1 MGDGPDP
8 PAGTPESTESEVA
21 RLTAERDRLEAEVGA
36 LRAQAAGAAPPPRR
50 RVRRVAAVVL
60 VVVTSIVFTVSVV
73 GVWTRRNALNT
84 DKWVETVGP
93 IAEDPAVQQA
103 LGSWMTT
110 ELMTAIDPETFFESV
125 LPEQG
130 QALAGPLTS
139 ALRGFVNDRV
149 DTFLASD
156 TFQRL
161 WVEINRRAHT
171 RVVAVLEGDTGNLQ
185 IENGKVVLNLVP
197 VLNGVLA
204 EIGKASPEIFG
215 RTVDLPTVSVDDI
228 PEDAVS
234 KVESALGVD
243 LPDNFGQFTVFEA
256 QRLEAV
262 QDAVELFDRLVVV
275 AVVLAF
281 LLIALTLWVSPSRR
295 RTLLQLAVGIALGVV
310 LIRRIGL
317 RAEDEVVDLAKAE
330 NREAVGVVV
339 GAFVDS
345 LLDATAWILAA
356 AALVAVVAL
365 LTGPYPWAVALRRR
379 TASLARALAA
389 AVGAATTRRP
399 DEATVAWVVERRELL
414 QLGGAVAGIVVLLL
428 VDLSWLWILLLAL
441 VIAAYELAVVRIAE
455 LTPSEPEPR
464 EPEPSGAVE
473 PP

>member
-1 MGDGPDP
+1 
-8 PAGTPESTESEVA
+8 
-21 RLTAERDRLEAEVGA
+21 
-36 LRAQAAGAAPPPRR
+36 
-50 RVRRVAAVVL
+50 
-60 VVVTSIVFTVSVV
+60 
-73 GVWTRRNALNT
+73 
-84 DKWVETVGP
+84 
-93 IAEDPAVQQA
+93 
-103 LGSWMTT
+103 
-110 ELMTAIDPETFFESV
+110 
-125 LPEQG
+125 
-130 QALAGPLTS
+130 
-139 ALRGFVNDRV
+139 
-149 DTFLASD
+149 
-156 TFQRL
+156 
-161 WVEINRRAHT
+161 
-171 RVVAVLEGDTGNLQ
+171 
-185 IENGKVVLNLVP
+185 
-197 VLNGVLA
+197 
-204 EIGKASPEIFG
+204 
-215 RTVDLPTVSVDDI
+215 
-228 PEDAVS
+228 
-234 KVESALGVD
+234 
-243 LPDNFGQFTVFEA
+243 
-256 QRLEAV
+256 
-262 QDAVELFDRLVVV
+262 
-275 AVVLAF
+275 VLAF

>member
-8 PAGTPESTESEVA
+8 PAGTPESTEREVA
-21 RLTAERDRLEAEVGA
+21 RLAEERDRLEAEVGA
-36 LRAQAAGAAPPPRR
+36 LRAQVANAARPPR
-50 RVRRVAAVVL
+50 RVRRVVAVVL
-60 VVVTSIVFTVSVV
+60 VVVTTIVFTVAVV

-84 DKWVETVGP
+84 DKWVDTVGP

-185 IENGKVVLNLVP
+185 IENGKVDLNLVP
-197 VLNGVLA
+197 VLNTVLA

-234 KVESALGVD
+234 KVENALGVD

-256 QRLEAV
+256 ERLEAI

-317 RAEDEVVDLAKAE
+317 RAEDEVVDLAKPE

-339 GAFVDS
+339 GAFIDS

-414 QLGGAVAGIVVLLL
+414 QLGGAVVGIVVLLL

-441 VIAAYELAVVRIAE
+441 VIAAYELAVVRIAK
-455 LTPSEPEPR
+455 LTPS

-473 PP
+473 TP